1 MTSAIKYKLLVLIV
15 MLANF
20 ILAQQNSLFNTY
32 AYDPLQLN
40 IAYAGAACTE
50 ANLHYR
56 TQWIGL
62 KEAPNLIQLNAH
74 TALGKSNGVGL
85 RINSQ
90 KMGLI
95 NNLSA
100 TAGYSYRFSINP
112 TTKVHLGIGVGWSQ
126 AALQSQNAI
135 ILDDDDLTLNNK
147 TVQTAN
153 GFDSEFGAMLV
164 GRKIKA
170 GFSAL
175 HLYNSNPDFTGTSQF
190 KLLPQ
195 LNTQFS
201 YVFFKDEKVEIEPWV
216 LNRLTLKGDN
226 VIEGLLKVNFL
237 KSFNAGIGY
246 RSKYGLLAIFGAKFS
261 NINVAYSIDYGVSK
275 NATNTG
281 TSHQI
286 MLGFNMCRKE
296 KPSEPKPEETVPVK
310 EPPVLPTP
318 TVAPEEPKV
327 EPVVVETK
335 TETVVKEE
343 PVVVD
348 TKPETPVKEE
358 LPLTEPLPALL
369 TKEAN
374 AIAVGIVF
382 SIGSYSISPE
392 NDTKIKQLANLI
404 NERSGSTVV
413 VGYASPD
420 GDKHKN
426 DLLAI
431 HRAEAVKNLLVSY
444 GVKPERLSVR
454 NGGETE
460 SVNKNLEGNRTI
472 RFE

>member
-1 MTSAIKYKLLVLIV
+1 MASTLKYKLLSLLLVS
-15 MLANF
+15 ANF

-40 IAYAGAACTE
+40 IAYSGAACTE

-62 KEAPNLIQLNAH
+62 KEAPSLIQLNAH

-95 NNLSA
+95 NNLAA
-100 TAGYSYRFSINP
+100 TAGYSYRFNVNP
-112 TTKVHLGIGVGWSQ
+112 GTKVHLGIGIGWSQ
-126 AALQSQNAI
+126 ASLLSQNAVV
-135 ILDDDDLTLNNK
+135 LDDDDLTLNNK
-147 TVQTAN
+147 TIQTAN

-201 YVFFKDEKVEIEPWV
+201 YVFFKDQKIELEPWV

-237 KSFNAGIGY
+237 KSFNAGVGY
-246 RSKYGLLAIFGAKFS
+246 RSRYGFLAIFGARFS
-261 NINVAYSIDYGVSK
+261 NINIAYSIDYGVTK

-281 TSHQI
+281 TSHQV
-286 MLGFNMCRKE
+286 MLGFNMCRKV
-296 KPSEPKPEETVPVK
+296 KPTEPKPEEPVVVIEPTVV
-310 EPPVLPTP
+310 PTP
-318 TVAPEEPKV
+318 TVVPEVPVVIEEPKV

-335 TETVVKEE
+335 TETIVKEE
-343 PVVVD
+343 PISEPVL
-348 TKPETPVKEE
+348 PEVLPKLVPEE
-358 LPLTEPLPALL
+358 V
-369 TKEAN
+369 N
-374 AIAVGIVF
+374 SIAVGIVF

-392 NDTKIKQLANLI
+392 NDAKIKSLSEVI
-404 NERSGSTVV
+404 NARSGNVV
-413 VGYASPD
+413 IVGYASPD

-431 HRAEAVKNLLVSY
+431 HRAEVVKKALVKY
-444 GVKPERLSVR
+444 GVKSERLGVR

-460 SVNKNLEGNRTI
+460 SVNKNLEGNRTV